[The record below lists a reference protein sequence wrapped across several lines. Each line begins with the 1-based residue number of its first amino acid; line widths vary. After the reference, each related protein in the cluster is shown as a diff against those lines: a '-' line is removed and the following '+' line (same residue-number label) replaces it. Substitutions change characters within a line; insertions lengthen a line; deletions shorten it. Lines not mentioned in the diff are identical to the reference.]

1 MKVTKNKVL
10 LNEFISKL
18 QKKYTNRVRTNIHV
32 SDLIYCLRQSFFN
45 RTNPKKLNEATLGY
59 FLDGA
64 RRHDVLQEL
73 SGMEFEKRVNK
84 YGVYGSID
92 LFNGIPI
99 EFKSTRQSKG
109 VSELYTKQLGYYC
122 TLLGESKGIIVIQR
136 LLAKKNPFE
145 IYDVK
150 YNEDDI
156 YSFTRKIIEGRRF
169 FDYALKND
177 DVISL
182 SKTEHEWMCINCI
195 YKKECEEVD
204 NID

>member
-1 MKVTKNKVL
+1 MKITKNKVL
-10 LNEFISKL
+10 LNDFISKL
-18 QKKYTNRVRTNIHV
+18 QLKYSSRARTNIHV

-45 RTNPKKLNEATLGY
+45 RTRPKKLNEATLGY

-92 LFNGIPI
+92 LFNGTPI

-109 VSELYTKQLGYYC
+109 VSELYIKQLGYYC
-122 TLLGESKGIIVIQR
+122 TLLDETKGIIVIQR

-145 IYDVK
+145 IYNIK
-150 YNEDDI
+150 YSEDDI
-156 YSFTRKIIEGRRF
+156 NSFMREIIEKIRF

-177 DVISL
+177 DIFSL
-182 SKTEHEWMCINCI
+182 DKTEHEWMCINCI
-195 YKKECEEVD
+195 YKEECEKV
-204 NID
+204 NGN